1 VRRRNWDGDRKIM
14 KLRGQAI
21 VAGVLAATIAAA
33 YVYRDSLPLIGGKTP
48 ATAGK
53 PGAGGPPPLPI
64 QTAIAKRMDVTRT
77 IEAVGTAQS
86 NEAVTVTAK
95 ANGIVERIN
104 FREGQ
109 QVRAGAIIVELEAAE
124 SNAKINELRASRDAA
139 KLAYDRALA
148 LVASRNVAQARVDEL
163 AKAFEAAEAR
173 LSAERARFSDSVI
186 RAPFDGKLG
195 LRKVS
200 LGALVRPGDVI
211 TTLDDTSVIKL
222 EFDIPETVLGGVAL
236 GNIVT
241 ARADALRDRKFEGT
255 LSTID
260 SRVDQTTRAVRVRA
274 RIPNGDDL
282 LKPGM
287 FMTVALSVGTLR
299 DAIVVP
305 EEALLA
311 QGGEQFVYVVS
322 DGRATRTRVQVGQ
335 RLPGMAQIAAGLTG
349 GESVA
354 VTGLQQ
360 LRDGMRVRGA
370 SPPVSGSMPMV
381 PSES

>member
-1 VRRRNWDGDRKIM
+1 M
-14 KLRGQAI
+14 KRWGQVI
-21 VAGVLAATIAAA
+21 VVAVLAAGVTAA
-33 YVYRDSLPLIGGKTP
+33 YVNRDRLPLIGGGKP

-53 PGAGGPPPLPI
+53 PGGAPALPVK
-64 QTAIAKRMDVTRT
+64 TAAVRRMDVART

-86 NEAVTVTAK
+86 NEAVTITAK

-104 FREGQ
+104 FQEGQ
-109 QVRAGAIIVELEAAE
+109 HVKAGAVIVELEAAE

-163 AKAFEAAEAR
+163 AKAYEASEAR

-195 LRKVS
+195 LRRVS
-200 LGALVRPGDVI
+200 LGALVRPGDAI
-211 TTLDDTSVIKL
+211 TTLDDTSLIKL
-222 EFDIPETVLGGVAL
+222 EFDVPETVLGGVTI
-236 GNIVT
+236 GNTV
-241 ARADALRDRKFEGT
+241 AAQADALRDRKFTGT

-260 SRVDQTTRAVRVRA
+260 SRIDQTTRAVRVRA
-274 RIPNGDDL
+274 RIQNSDDV

-287 FMTVALSVGTLR
+287 FMTVSLTVGTIR
-299 DAIVVP
+299 NAIVVP
-305 EEALLA
+305 EESLLA
-311 QGGEQFVYVVS
+311 MGGEQFVYVIR

-335 RLPGMAQIAAGLTG
+335 RLPGFAQITTGLNG
-349 GESVA
+349 DEAVA

-360 LRDGMRVRGA
+360 LRDGMPVRQA
-370 SPPVSGSMPMV
+370 SSPVSGTPGPAV
-381 PSES
+381 RES